1 MMTMDLTTKKNGNT
15 FCTLIKVNL
24 NSELCGIQN
33 SLENTERDGN
43 TRSTHLPLEKPVC
56 KSGSNS

>member
-1 MMTMDLTTKKNGNT
+1 MDLRTKKNGNA
-15 FCTLIKVNL
+15 FYTLIKINL

-33 SLENTERDGN
+33 SLENSERDGN
-43 TRSTHLPLEKPVC
+43 TRSTDLPLEKPVR